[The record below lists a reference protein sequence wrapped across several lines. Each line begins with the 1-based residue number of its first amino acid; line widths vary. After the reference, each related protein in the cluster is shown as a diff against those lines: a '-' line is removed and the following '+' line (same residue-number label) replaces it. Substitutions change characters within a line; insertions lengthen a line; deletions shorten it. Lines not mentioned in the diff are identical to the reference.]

1 MLDEKIIKLKALINS
16 SPLLNPAERAEWLA
30 LLEVMNDKQVVEL
43 ERILA
48 SSKQTAVSRKQEE
61 TRERSNIPSTSPGL
75 ATPKSASDF
84 GEPRLRPPSPSLGEG
99 DIEKAMR
106 QQMPKLSHIM
116 NLPKFQSAPQISRQ
130 PLPGSPKPA
139 SVAAVSQPVAGEKLG
154 GFFQK
159 IQSMLAEKELP
170 AGKQDNQRIT
180 RPQSPLAPVEGGQ
193 GELENQKALTSA
205 APASISQSQ
214 NPNLSSKTQT
224 PPTVPKPKAP
234 ILPTEAPPVMAK
246 PGLTAA
252 LQKKP
257 EPPSGL
263 HIPQT
268 AQAEKNAALA
278 AIKQHQKTL
287 GSPASTSASLGGPV
301 ASLPNLP
308 KKQSELRT
316 LEDLAG
322 LTMEQLKNSDINAL
336 AQKIRPLAQ
345 KFGYFDVVFNLE
357 KSPIFKAYIT
367 TGQKLLTDQVDFTE
381 LQMKS
386 RPGEYLGRTEFE
398 KFADLLMKIQV
409 G

>member
-1 MLDEKIIKLKALINS
+1 MQDDKVKQLQSLINS
-16 SPLLNPAERAEWLA
+16 SPLLNQNERTEWLA

-48 SSKQTAVSRKQEE
+48 ASGKEQE
-61 TRERSNIPSTSPGL
+61 TRERSGIPSTSPGL

-106 QQMPKLSHIM
+106 PQMPKLSHIM

-130 PLPGSPKPA
+130 PLPGGSKPA
-139 SVAAVSQPVAGEKLG
+139 SVAVSQPAAGEKLG

-159 IQSMLAEKELP
+159 IQSMLAEKELT
-170 AGKQDNQRIT
+170 AGKQDNQRI
-180 RPQSPLAPVEGGQ
+180 R
-193 GELENQKALTSA
+193 ELENQKALTSA

-214 NPNLSSKTQT
+214 NPNFSSKTQI

-234 ILPTEAPPVMAK
+234 ILPTEAPLSASPVMAK
-246 PGLTAA
+246 PGLIAA
-252 LQKKP
+252 LPKKP

-263 HIPQT
+263 RIPQT
-268 AQAEKNAALA
+268 AQADRNATLA
-278 AIKQHQKTL
+278 AIKEHQKTL
-287 GSPASTSASLGGPV
+287 GSTV